1 MRTTTRRTATVAA
14 ALATAAAT
22 IGFAP
27 AQGAAQE
34 ADQKSNITVRSSD
47 YEVDSG
53 EQFIL
58 RGRMTSQGHSL
69 SGATV
74 RVQTYRNDGWEPV
87 RGAVVET
94 GSDGRYRVRDILESG
109 GDRDLRVVGNPWQD
123 DIRIS
128 RDYTVVRVLG

>member
-14 ALATAAAT
+14 VLASAAAT

-27 AQGAAQE
+27 AQGAAE

-47 YEVDSG
+47 YEVHSG

-58 RGRMTSQGHSL
+58 RGRMASQGDPL
-69 SGATV
+69 TGATV
-74 RVQTYRNDGWEPV
+74 RVQTYRNGDWARI

-94 GSDGRYRVRDILESG
+94 GSDGRYRVRVILVSG
-109 GDRDLRVVGNPWQD
+109 GDRDLRVVGNPRQD
-123 DIRIS
+123 HIRIS
-128 RDYTVVRVLG
+128 RAYTVVRVLV

>member
-1 MRTTTRRTATVAA
+1 MRTITRRTSTVAA
-14 ALATAAAT
+14 VLASVAAT

-27 AQGAAQE
+27 AQGVAQ

-47 YEVDSG
+47 YEVDPG

-94 GSDGRYRVRDILESG
+94 GSDGRYRVRVILESG

>member
-1 MRTTTRRTATVAA
+1 MRTITRRTATVAA

-58 RGRMTSQGHSL
+58 RGRMASKGRSL

-74 RVQTYRNDGWEPV
+74 RVQTYRNGDWVPV
-87 RGAVVET
+87 TGAVVKT
-94 GSDGRYRVRDILESG
+94 GSDGRYRVRVILESG